1 MSTRGGRSSMREG
14 PLSELFR
21 NTDPASRPMDREPEL
36 ESERRPPSDGTNY
49 VAVIR
54 VVGVGGAGCN
64 AVNRMIEAGL
74 RGVEFVAINTDRQ
87 ALEESEADVRIP
99 VGMELTRGRGEAA
112 VPTSRLECAQAVQG
126 MQSSHAPTPTL
137 GWAETDLIDFA

>member
-1 MSTRGGRSSMREG
+1 MSTRGGRASMREG

-21 NTDPASRPMDREPEL
+21 STDAMAPVERGPDW
-36 ESERRPPSDGTNY
+36 ESERRPASEGQNY

-74 RGVEFVAINTDRQ
+74 RGVEFVAINRSQPLDPWVDEATYRAVAEA
-87 ALEESEADVRIP
+87 ALELGTSYLKPIFERFGGS
-99 VGMELTRGRGEAA
+99 
-112 VPTSRLECAQAVQG
+112 VPYEHIRLVVARLSQLK
-126 MQSSHAPTPTL
+126 T
-137 GWAETDLIDFA
+137 